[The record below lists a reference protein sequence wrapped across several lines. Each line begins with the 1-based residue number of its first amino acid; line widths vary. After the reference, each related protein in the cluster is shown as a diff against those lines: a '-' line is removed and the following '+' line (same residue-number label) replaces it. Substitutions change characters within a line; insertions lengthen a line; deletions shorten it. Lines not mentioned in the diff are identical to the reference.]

1 MCVTTYIYP
10 CNTNSHCEHMH
21 IRCSEIQSLRPYP
34 VPNLTYGNPPRCPNR
49 HQDVYRVQTI
59 CPRCNKP
66 TLDMGVAAEPMGEYM
81 EFLDPGI
88 EHTVRKHVQAPGS
101 IVGNTAKRHNAR
113 DGRRTARRD
122 DGSKEL
128 CVWRGREL
136 WEMLGGAPAW
146 VALWM
151 CMLGAGLENPCAR
164 Q

>member
-1 MCVTTYIYP
+1 M
-10 CNTNSHCEHMH
+10 
-21 IRCSEIQSLRPYP
+21 EI
-34 VPNLTYGNPPRCPNR
+34 
-49 HQDVYRVQTI
+49 
-59 CPRCNKP
+59 
-66 TLDMGVAAEPMGEYM
+66 AAEPMGEEM
-81 EFLDPGI
+81 EFPDPEI

-113 DGRRTARRD
+113 DGGRTARHD

-128 CVWRGREL
+128 YVWRGREL

-151 CMLGAGLENPCAR
+151 CMLGAGLENPCTR